1 VKKTWT
7 IAGALDLGLQG
18 LGDHLE
24 HITKKPTHDGLYT
37 KQLKACVGALCE
49 MSEEA
54 RASKDPKNAPAD
66 PKALI
71 TGIVEL
77 LKADPEVRLQV
88 EKALKEARAS

>member
-7 IAGALDLGLQG
+7 IAGALDLGLQA

-24 HITKKPTHDGLYT
+24 TITKAPSHDGYYT
-37 KQLKACVGALCE
+37 KQLAVSVKALVAMAG
-49 MSEEA
+49 EA
-54 RASKDPKNAPAD
+54 RAAGDPKNAPAD

-77 LKADPEVRLQV
+77 LKADPEARTQV